1 MQKITLKNRI
11 YLTFIIL
18 LSGFTSLAQELMFEV
33 PLSEQ
38 ITNSS
43 QIVEGKVI
51 SKNSLWDINRQNIYT
66 INTIEVY
73 KSFKGQSPSTI
84 EIITEGGVV
93 DLMAQITS
101 LSLDLSIGD
110 IGTFMLHDSN
120 IQFTTDNTI
129 GASKYESYSA
139 IQGFYQY
146 DVFENRVSNP
156 YISVDGISQQFYS
169 NIMEITQSD
178 FTEISQF
185 DIDTYMEVLT
195 ENRLGGISISTFSP
209 ASITGGTKSV
219 LTIDG
224 AGFGADIGSVSF
236 RDANSGGSS
245 YYTALGSQ
253 IISWSDTQILVEV
266 PSRAG
271 TGTFRV
277 FNSVGSFTN
286 SLTPV
291 QIPYSEINVTTSN
304 NIAYLTQH
312 IDDAGNGGYIWSMY
326 VTFFATTNANQS
338 FTRAFDTWRCET
350 GINWDI
356 NPTFTTINTAALD
369 NTNII
374 RFDVGTELPDGV
386 LGRNTSYFNGCS
398 NGTDLDWYIS
408 ELDIVFDDGA
418 NWQYGPAS
426 PTFSQIDFETVAVHE
441 LGHGHQLAHVIDSN
455 AIMHFTV
462 GNGVSNRVLSTN
474 DILGGNDVQ
483 NRSTTNPV
491 CNRGLMTNHSCSL
504 GIDENDLSNYILVYP
519 NPAKNEIF
527 IKNNFHSSIEK
538 VEMYDM
544 TGRSVKQV
552 FLKDSQY
559 LFTLDTGDLSSGV
572 YMINI
577 TLEGK
582 TLTKKLI
589 IE

>member
-1 MQKITLKNRI
+1 
-11 YLTFIIL
+11 
-18 LSGFTSLAQELMFEV
+18 
-33 PLSEQ
+33 
-38 ITNSS
+38 
-43 QIVEGKVI
+43 
-51 SKNSLWDINRQNIYT
+51 
-66 INTIEVY
+66 
-73 KSFKGQSPSTI
+73 
-84 EIITEGGVV
+84 
-93 DLMAQITS
+93 MAQITS

-120 IQFTTDNTI
+120 IQFTTNNTI

-356 NPTFTTINTAALD
+356 NPTFTTVNTAALD

>member
-1 MQKITLKNRI
+1 
-11 YLTFIIL
+11 
-18 LSGFTSLAQELMFEV
+18 
-33 PLSEQ
+33 
-38 ITNSS
+38 
-43 QIVEGKVI
+43 
-51 SKNSLWDINRQNIYT
+51 
-66 INTIEVY
+66 
-73 KSFKGQSPSTI
+73 
-84 EIITEGGVV
+84 
-93 DLMAQITS
+93 
-101 LSLDLSIGD
+101 
-110 IGTFMLHDSN
+110 
-120 IQFTTDNTI
+120 
-129 GASKYESYSA
+129 
-139 IQGFYQY
+139 
-146 DVFENRVSNP
+146 
-156 YISVDGISQQFYS
+156 
-169 NIMEITQSD
+169 
-178 FTEISQF
+178 
-185 DIDTYMEVLT
+185 
-195 ENRLGGISISTFSP
+195 
-209 ASITGGTKSV
+209 
-219 LTIDG
+219 
-224 AGFGADIGSVSF
+224 
-236 RDANSGGSS
+236 
-245 YYTALGSQ
+245 
-253 IISWSDTQILVEV
+253 
-266 PSRAG
+266 
-271 TGTFRV
+271 
-277 FNSVGSFTN
+277 
-286 SLTPV
+286 LTPV

-356 NPTFTTINTAALD
+356 NPTFTTVNTAALD